1 MVPRCEKISMKRG
14 EELSKKG
21 NTVICSSTPM
31 AQGLK
36 LVRLTPSWELSS
48 DVVVQGAPPRT
59 VVVGNEIEAP
69 LPTREGHST
78 GC

>member
-1 MVPRCEKISMKRG
+1 MKRG
-14 EELSKKG
+14 EELPIKG
-21 NTVICSSTPM
+21 NTVICSSAP
-31 AQGLK
+31 GLK
-36 LVRLTPSWELSS
+36 LVRFTPSWELDS

-69 LPTREGHST
+69 LPTCEGHST